1 MPKFSVHVALSS
13 PDFRAVTFA
22 PGDEVPEWAVG
33 QVGEH
38 CLMPDVAPAPDAQET
53 EDAPVATPAAP
64 DFTAPAPKRGRPRR
78 AE

>member
-13 PDFRAVTFA
+13 PDFRAVSFA
-22 PGDEVPEWAVG
+22 PGDEVPEWAVD
-33 QVGEH
+33 QVGDH
-38 CLMPDVAPAPDAQET
+38 CLMSEEAPEPDAVPE
-53 EDAPVATPAAP
+53 PASPTASTAP